1 MLLRQI
7 KVEGLRRLPE
17 LSVASL
23 GRVVTVDGDGP
34 VTTAFVDGLE
44 LFFAVFSGQ
53 GLRATL
59 EHLRVVEPGEEVE
72 IDVGLTA
79 EEARWESSDGARAL
93 VHPEADRTIRIS
105 LTFELDPPQYAI
117 LRDHAVRDPFLVK
130 ALAAGPEIS
139 LQVGYLFNRSFD
151 SARVGPL
158 SMTMA
163 GHRVPVVGK
172 EVPAWVH
179 ALFQNLSGK
188 FLRVPFLGRAHGLER
203 RIAKTWLDAQI
214 SADELHHGR
223 ATSLTAVLEAP
234 PFSLPRARPVRWNGK
249 RAMVV
254 AGAQSVPIGRLGAGA
269 VESVLLAGAVG
280 ITGAEIFV
288 AEAPG
293 LLMNNRKAVLRW
305 LARQATEAGAP
316 LEQVF
321 LCGVSASALKGKGV
335 VHLALAED
343 K

>member
-7 KVEGLRRLPE
+7 RVEGLRRLPE
-17 LSVASL
+17 LTTGL
-23 GRVVTVDGDGP
+23 LDRVVTVRGDGP

-44 LFFAVFSGQ
+44 LFFAAFSEDA
-53 GLRATL
+53 LRSTL

-72 IDVGLTA
+72 IDVGLTL

-93 VHPEADRTIRIS
+93 VHPEADRTIRIG

-117 LRDHAVRDPFLVK
+117 LREHAVRDPFLVK
-130 ALAAGPEIS
+130 ALAAGPEVS
-139 LQVGYLFNRSFD
+139 VQVGYLFNRSFD

-163 GHRVPVVGK
+163 GQRVPVVGK
-172 EVPAWVH
+172 EVPAWVY
-179 ALFQNLSGK
+179 ALFQNLGGR

-203 RIAKTWLDAQI
+203 RIAKRWLDAQI
-214 SADELHHGR
+214 SADQSSYAR
-223 ATSLTAVLEAP
+223 ATTLSTVLSEA
-234 PFSLPRARPVRWNGK
+234 PFSLSRARPVRWNGK

-254 AGAQSVPIGRLGAGA
+254 AGSEGVPIGRLGGAA
-269 VESVLLAGAVG
+269 VESVLLAGSVG
-280 ITGAEIFV
+280 ITGAEILV

-293 LLMNNRKAVLRW
+293 LLMENRKAVLKW

-321 LCGVSASALKGKGV
+321 LCGVTASALKGKDV
-335 VHLALAED
+335 VHLALMED